1 MPIKKKYVQLFYCTH
16 HFFLCMYSFI
26 LLAMS
31 KRQFGSLGWS
41 PEGTPQSKRAGPAG
55 TPESSEA
62 PTSPPTPISLPPSYG
77 EAVSGEEPDLSY
89 GPRWCWR
96 WEWRL
101 CVVQP
106 VIPDAASPVP
116 PHSGLERSS
125 SSSTCSGP
133 PSASPSSLQ
142 TATGSP
148 TNSTPQSASPISPNL
163 PSVMPAPRTPNPI
176 LHPGGSTVEERGW
189 STASGAG
196 CRPFKRTGRGY
207 GTGGGTSRARQAM
220 VICKEGGTNRNQQIG
235 TLQVF

>member
-1 MPIKKKYVQLFYCTH
+1 MAVTI
-16 HFFLCMYSFI
+16 FFLFFLMYYNSCI

-31 KRQFGSLGWS
+31 KRQFGGLGWS
-41 PEGTPQSKRAGPAG
+41 PEKTPQSKRAGPAG

-77 EAVSGEEPDLSY
+77 EAVSGDEPDLGY

-106 VIPDAASPVP
+106 VIPDAVP

-125 SSSTCSGP
+125 SSSMCSGP

-142 TATGSP
+142 TATGSQ
-148 TNSTPQSASPISPNL
+148 TNSTPQLTSPISPDL
-163 PSVMPAPRTPNPI
+163 PSVMPAPGPPTPSCIRDDP
-176 LHPGGSTVEERGW
+176 P
-189 STASGAG
+189 
-196 CRPFKRTGRGY
+196 
-207 GTGGGTSRARQAM
+207 
-220 VICKEGGTNRNQQIG
+220 
-235 TLQVF
+235 